1 MAIFNSYVSL
11 PEGRYLYISGVDF
24 PTGDVPMMD
33 DQQSIFPM
41 IFHMDQDRG
50 AQNLHFTIES
60 VGNPEGPLAYF
71 LLYLFVIRL
80 SVIRCQVNSIILLVG
95 ESQLLLLKSTVGE
108 WNLQSFKWAVV
119 GQVKSFPSSKT
130 PGSVRGDGMPST
142 TSARRL
148 FYHGRRRSLQMFWC
162 LFPMLPFQPHD
173 IPVKITTF
181 GVQFY

>member
-1 MAIFNSYVSL
+1 
-11 PEGRYLYISGVDF
+11 
-24 PTGDVPMMD
+24 
-33 DQQSIFPM
+33 
-41 IFHMDQDRG
+41 MDQDRG

-148 FYHGRRRSLQMFWC
+148 FIMDGDGRCRCFGAC
-162 LFPMLPFQPHD
+162 FPCCHFNH
-173 IPVKITTF
+173 TTF
-181 GVQFY
+181 LWKSLPLGSSSTKKWLYITIVVGRGDTLWLFNIAMEMAHL